1 MNKNEFLKN
10 VFRSIKKDNLEEF
23 KKLTNNNKLI
33 NFKNKQKEN
42 LLFYSLQ
49 SGSINI
55 SQYIIESSPDLLLE
69 RNSFYLTPFSDL
81 IYRDNKKGFNA
92 FLQLSNIKNLPLGQI
107 YEKGGEVYTIPLLAV
122 EKLSKENWL
131 IFEDLTK
138 KFWNEKTLSAKDR
151 LGYNIAHK
159 IAMNNS
165 EYAQNILDY
174 LPKSIFLNL
183 ILKWEVLHF

>member
-10 VFRSIKKDNLEEF
+10 VFRTIKKDNLEEF

-69 RNSFYLTPFSDL
+69 RKSLTMTK
-81 IYRDNKKGFNA
+81 INENEIN
-92 FLQLSNIKNLPLGQI
+92 LSQGVAPNVVKMTVM
-107 YEKGGEVYTIPLLAV
+107 E
-122 EKLSKENWL
+122 SSSEN
-131 IFEDLTK
+131 
-138 KFWNEKTLSAKDR
+138 
-151 LGYNIAHK
+151 
-159 IAMNNS
+159 
-165 EYAQNILDY
+165 
-174 LPKSIFLNL
+174 
-183 ILKWEVLHF
+183 